1 MMEHNLLLDAWKQG
15 KAIGAFNANTY
26 DDMEAIV
33 QAAAELNR
41 PVILMASMS
50 CCRFMGIDT
59 FVKFSRLLEEKYQTT
74 THFST

>member
-33 QAAAELNR
+33 QAAAELKR

-50 CCRFMGIDT
+50 CCR
-59 FVKFSRLLEEKYQTT
+59 LP
-74 THFST
+74 